1 MCHVRLISVSL
12 KPYLTL
18 YYTVVPR
25 GDLYMNVFSGP
36 MMVVRQQLPSSA
48 LLSAVTPAQGLEAM
62 AQRVQYC

>member
-1 MCHVRLISVSL
+1 
-12 KPYLTL
+12 
-18 YYTVVPR
+18 
-25 GDLYMNVFSGP
+25 MNVFSGP